1 MSTFIGFALGILTIG
16 LLWLFRAKLATAR
29 TSATPVAGSA
39 ALDRAPA
46 LSPDPPLVQLQKMT
60 AELDRIGEASAHP
73 KDLVDNETFRNAVAL
88 MRSDAVPIT
97 TVADYANGANWM
109 LSAVAYAALCERPD
123 RAEVAPGLTAAFRH
137 IRPWPMHFALQYVL
151 GLAER
156 TAAGALLLQCPEWWA
171 DNIVVPGLFAEH
183 FAQRADLGDAPG
195 FGDAL
200 QRLQPKEVESAEALL
215 RNIQHPS
222 AAQLLE
228 QLSRWRTTTLDR
240 TYLQSFGRFW
250 ESDLDQELLVE
261 HEAVSDQLAIA
272 GACIHHAPPR
282 SILAVGDPRTGKT
295 AFLRLLAARCMEQGW
310 SVFEA
315 GAASLMA
322 GQEYIGQLEE
332 RLRRIAT
339 ELAAEKRVL
348 WYVPDLLQL
357 AMSGTHRS
365 QAASILDQIFP
376 AIASG
381 KIIVISETTSSGL
394 TNILQRK
401 PALRSAVEIIR
412 LRPLGEPQL
421 QKLVSDFGERMTE
434 VLGIA
439 VADGTIDAAIHM
451 ARYYLGAD
459 QMPGAVLDLLKLG
472 AQYAVANG
480 ADRLEREHL
489 LATLSQQTGMPRS
502 VLDDRERVDL
512 GQMREFFSRRLIG
525 QREAVAVVVDRI
537 AMLKAG
543 LTDPTRP
550 IGVFLFAGPT
560 GTGKTELAKT
570 LAAYLFGAAD
580 RLVRLDMSEFQHSEA
595 ARKILGDAH
604 DPDAES
610 LTQRIRKQPFAVVL
624 LDEFEKAHPS
634 IWDLFLQVFDDGR
647 LTDAAGRTA
656 DFRHAIIILTSNL
669 GATAHQSAGLGF
681 APSASAFSNEQVMR
695 AVNQSFRPEFVNRLD
710 NVIVFKPL
718 TRDLM
723 RGILAKELQR
733 VVERR
738 GLRHREWAIEWE
750 SSALEFLLDKGFS
763 PAMGARPLKRAIDQ
777 HVLAPLAATMVEHRF
792 PQGDQFLFVRS
803 DGNGIQVEFVDPDAP
818 SDPSAFE
825 EAPVEEKAGPTL
837 QRIALRSEGTA
848 EEFETLDTA
857 TTQYGA
863 LPDRPDWKSLHTQ
876 LTQQMAASDFWDRED
891 RQRVLARYAL
901 MDRVGAAI
909 ATAARLRDRLARS
922 ASAQR
927 RYSRDLAVRLAQQLV
942 TIEHGV
948 LDALTDAPQEVVLAV
963 QPALDHGAD
972 AGPQGEWCLRLV
984 DMYRQWARSRR
995 MQLSEHIPSGA
1006 TTPWLVIGGFGAHR
1020 VLSGESGLHVLE
1032 KGPNDDERNRTVAR
1046 VRVAATPLTSATRK
1060 DSALAAVLDASSTAA
1075 TIVRR
1080 YRLSPSP
1087 LVRDARRGW
1096 RTGRAELVLAG
1107 HFDIIPQLSSE
1118 ESTA

>member
-1 MSTFIGFALGILTIG
+1 MDTFIGFALGVLTVG
-16 LLWLFRAKLATAR
+16 LLWLLRAKLAKVAAAPGST
-29 TSATPVAGSA
+29 TPNNASTPG
-39 ALDRAPA
+39 DAPLA
-46 LSPDPPLVQLQKMT
+46 QLQRMT
-60 AELDRIGEASAHP
+60 AELDAVGEASAHP
-73 KDLVDNETFRNAVAL
+73 KDLVDNETFRKAVAL
-88 MRSDAVPIT
+88 MRSDAVPIA

-109 LSAVAYAALCERPD
+109 LSAVAYAALCERTD
-123 RAEVAPGLTAAFRH
+123 GAEIASTLTAGFRH
-137 IRPWPMHFALQYVL
+137 VRPWPLHFALQYVL

-156 TAAGALLLQCPEWWA
+156 PPVGALLLQCPEWWA
-171 DNIVVPGLFAEH
+171 DNIVVPSLFAEH
-183 FAQRADLGDAPG
+183 FAQRLEIGDEIG

-200 QRLQPKEVESAEALL
+200 RTLQPKDVESAEAVL

-222 AAQLLE
+222 ATQMLE
-228 QLSRWRTTTLDR
+228 QLSRWRTATLDR
-240 TYLQSFGRFW
+240 PFLQSFGRFW
-250 ESDLDQELLVE
+250 EADLDQQLLVE
-261 HEAVSDQLAIA
+261 HEAISDQIAIA
-272 GACIHHAPPR
+272 DSCIHHVPPR
-282 SILAVGDPRTGKT
+282 SILAVGDPRTGKS

-357 AMSGTHRS
+357 AMSGAHRS

-381 KIIVISETTSSGL
+381 KIIVLSETTSSGL

-401 PALRSAVEIIR
+401 PALRSAVEIVR

-421 QKLVSDFGERMTE
+421 QKLVSDFSVRMTE
-434 VLGIA
+434 VLGID
-439 VADGTIDAAIHM
+439 VADGTTDAAIHM
-451 ARYYLGAD
+451 ARYYLGSD

-472 AQYAVANG
+472 AQHAVANG
-480 ADRLEREHL
+480 ATQLEREHL

-512 GQMREFFSRRLIG
+512 GEMREFFSRRVIG
-525 QREAVAVVVDRI
+525 QREAVNAVVDRI

-570 LAAYLFGAAD
+570 LAAYLFGADD
-580 RLVRLDMSEFQHSEA
+580 RLVRLDMSEFQHPEA
-595 ARKILGDAH
+595 TRKILGEAH
-604 DPDAES
+604 EPDTES

-656 DFRHAIIILTSNL
+656 DFRHTIIILTSNL

-681 APSASAFSNEQVMR
+681 APNASAFSNEQVMR

-777 HVLAPLAATMVEHRF
+777 HVLAPLAATMVEHRI
-792 PQGDQFLFVRS
+792 PEGDQFLFVRS
-803 DGNGIQVEFVDPDAP
+803 DGNAIQVEFVDPDAP
-818 SDPSAFE
+818 SGPSALEAAPE
-825 EAPVEEKAGPTL
+825 EETGPTV

-848 EEFETLDTA
+848 EEFEVLDAATA
-857 TTQYGA
+857 QYRA
-863 LPDRPDWKSLHTQ
+863 LPDRSDWQALHTR
-876 LTQQMAASDFWDRED
+876 LVGEMAASDFWDRED
-891 RQRVLARYAL
+891 RHRVLARYAL
-901 MDRVGAAI
+901 MDRVGAAMS
-909 ATAARLRDRLARS
+909 TAMRLHDRLARS
-922 ASAQR
+922 ATGKQ
-927 RYSRDLAVRLAQQLV
+927 RYSRDLATRLAQQLV
-942 TIEHGV
+942 TIEQGV
-948 LDALTDAPQEVVLAV
+948 ADVLADAPQEVVLAV
-963 QPALDHGAD
+963 QPALDHAAD
-972 AGPQGEWCLRLV
+972 ASQHGEWCARLI
-984 DMYRQWARSRR
+984 DMYRQWARLRR
-995 MQLSEHIPSGA
+995 MQLSEHVVAGA
-1006 TTPWLVIGGFGAHR
+1006 TTPWLVVGGFGAHR
-1020 VLSGESGLHVLE
+1020 ILSGESGLHVLE

-1060 DSALAAVLDASSTAA
+1060 EYALAAALDAAGAASTV
-1075 TIVRR
+1075 VRR

-1087 LVRDARRGW
+1087 LVRDARQGW

-1107 HFDIIPQLSSE
+1107 HFDVIPQLSSE
-1118 ESTA
+1118 ASTA